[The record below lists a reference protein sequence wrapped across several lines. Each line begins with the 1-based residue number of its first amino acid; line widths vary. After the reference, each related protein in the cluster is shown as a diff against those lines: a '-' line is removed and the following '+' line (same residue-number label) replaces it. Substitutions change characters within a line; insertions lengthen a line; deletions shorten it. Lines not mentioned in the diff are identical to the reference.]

1 MKKCILTAAMA
12 ATVFSAAAVLPNRAS
27 AMTLT
32 APAGLASAAADIN
45 PVENVWCSW
54 RGCWG
59 GGYGYWAPRPYWGG
73 YYRPYGFYGPY
84 SGFYGPYYGGWR
96 RGWW

>member
-1 MKKCILTAAMA
+1 MRSYILAAAMA
-12 ATVFSAAAVLPNRAS
+12 AAVLSAAAVLPNRAS

-32 APAGLASAAADIN
+32 TPAGLASAAADVN
-45 PVENVWCSW
+45 PVENVWCNW

-59 GGYGYWAPRPYWGG
+59 GPYWGPRPYWGG
-73 YYRPYGFYGPY
+73 YYRPYGFYRPY
-84 SGFYGPYYGGWR
+84 GWWGGWH